1 MLSNQTPNVEI
12 RIWLARGS
20 AIERE
25 AGVAAQPLECQLI
38 ARRKPPRLPFLTTVA
53 VIWSDRL
60 IDRSTSEA
68 LRILAENAHPFSA
81 GLVSGRRTSGN
92 GFRFLYTGRRFV
104 ASARG
109 YDLLRITPSAKAQY
123 AKVQYASAA
132 NTKKTKPSVGTSIS
146 QFQASVIVH
155 I

>member
-81 GLVSGRRTSGN
+81 GLVGGRRTSGN

-104 ASARG
+104 ASAIKRVPDG
-109 YDLLRITPSAKAQY
+109 HSQAK
-123 AKVQYASAA
+123 
-132 NTKKTKPSVGTSIS
+132 GTRAGWPTL
-146 QFQASVIVH
+146 QHAPRRER
-155 I
+155 